1 MPLSFLPYLAP
12 LALMA
17 VAAIAVARPGFR
29 PRSSVILAELAAVCA
44 MLVAA
49 GSAIWLGMHGAVTS
63 PLIGVGGVGLA
74 VRIDVVSMVMFGLVS
89 FIGWIVLRYS
99 ATYLDGEARQGA
111 FTGWM
116 ARHK

>member
-74 VRIDVVSMVMFGLVS
+74 VRIDVVSMVMFGLVLKS
-89 FIGWIVLRYS
+89 IDRRVESVSNINQYIFLNFFENAVPNYR
-99 ATYLDGEARQGA
+99 
-111 FTGWM
+111 
-116 ARHK
+116 